1 VLVVLVLV
9 PISCYCW
16 SFSVAGPIFLSRA
29 GVRIRFCFFDSV
41 PHQVLCVSFQ
51 FSCRSRSSV
60 HTPGVRVR
68 TSKSAPVRFCR
79 RFFFG
84 SCCDFFSAFSLLP
97 ARSEARRASGPK
109 CVAQILSAQ
118 AVRSA
123 LFSHRRSSVSL
134 LLHF

>member
-41 PHQVLCVSFQ
+41 PSLRQFPVLVQESVFGSYTQESASELRSPHQFG
-51 FSCRSRSSV
+51 FA
-60 HTPGVRVR
+60 GD
-68 TSKSAPVRFCR
+68 
-79 RFFFG
+79 FFFG